1 MKCGYCQKT
10 ACESWHKLFNP
21 SCKYCRE
28 KRCKKCHSFNVAKK
42 ILLENADSIAK
53 NYIENFIRD
62 FLCIS
67 DQTLS
72 SIENDFNVERVPIKE
87 THTIKSYHKSEKN
100 RIQVTN
106 KKLVDCEK
114 ISYTF
119 KGKSRTFYKKF

>member
-53 NYIENFIRD
+53 NYIKNFIRD

-87 THTIKSYHKSEKN
+87 THTITK
-100 RIQVTN
+100 V
-106 KKLVDCEK
+106 KKIEV
-114 ISYTF
+114 
-119 KGKSRTFYKKF
+119 R